1 MRMRALALPWQL
13 VLVTIGYTSFV
24 VAADADYDY
33 DDDDDIFKNA
43 PNLRHTGFS
52 PPSGNPTITEHPQ
65 DDFFARNEPATLNCK
80 AEGNPKPTITWYRNG
95 ELVETTRDDLL
106 SHRMLFDNGQLFFL
120 RVIHNKNNQND
131 IGIYYCNATNI
142 HGSAISDAANI
153 QIAVLKDKFLAEPS
167 DTTAAVGQSVTL
179 HCNPPRGKPE
189 PKVIWRKDGETV
201 QTDKRVHIMDAGNLE
216 IYSVEKTDSGEYLC
230 VAVNKAGERHTE
242 PGHLKVLDVPTFN
255 KLPAP
260 LTVKEGSVAEFYCDA
275 VGDPKITIRWS
286 KEKGTINYGRARV
299 IGGSTLR
306 IENVESSDEGV
317 YVCTAENAAGST
329 KATAKLNVFAAPS
342 FVVQPQDQI
351 VARGRPVSLPCV
363 TVGNPPPTIFWSKEG
378 GGNLMF
384 SNVDSG
390 HHFVAEDGTL
400 KISLVN
406 DSDAGVYICEA
417 LNTGGA
423 VTASAKI
430 TVIDGTHSLP
440 PINVSPPPV
449 ITLGPQN
456 QTLPVGGV
464 AVMQCLSEGPPTPF
478 IRWYKDSRPIGQSMV
493 DPRIK
498 TRSSGILEISDL
510 KIQDSGKFT
519 CKAVTASGETIWEAF
534 LMVTSDQSAHF
545 PMQSPTIAFLP
556 EAPTKP
562 LVSDVTDTTVHL
574 SWTPGDQKT
583 QFPITKFYVEYYGY
597 GVTDG
602 WMIASRDVVT
612 ESYTVERLQSNVT
625 YTFLVRAVNEQG
637 VGYPSPVS
645 ESVRTSAYQHVNR
658 RPQLTEEEIKSV
670 LNGNIVQLVNTTA
683 INATSIKI
691 IWTISKG
698 DDLIEGYEIEY
709 QHIRNIRTLQYGKSQ
724 KLRVP
729 PTVTWY
735 TVTGLTPYSWYELK
749 VRAFYRNVLSWY
761 SDPMKVQTARQY
773 VLAAPDNVQVKKVSA
788 SSLSV
793 SWAPPESHGIPVNSY
808 QVLCRSKDGKEN
820 CSVITNGRTYHVV
833 IDNLKLN
840 KEYVVKV
847 AAENYIGL
855 GAWSEAYTYDGS
867 SVFKSD
873 GLGSTVK
880 TVTEEETGEDDI
892 LKKQWFFP
900 LVIGVCGLLLF
911 LILLA
916 FTICLFRRRKHRKK
930 MKDQRFYTGGEKVPM
945 HKGDDCTR
953 NFYPPQYGV
962 KDQPVNRVNDVEL
975 PPELRMLLPGQ
986 QGKKDVE
993 LEEGSMYKMAGGGAS
1008 FPEMKTFYQADPV
1021 APYATTALIQQQ
1033 HLMKQRQGQR
1043 DHMFRPI
1050 NQGYLPHS
1058 EGSADSCQKDPLSS
1072 DSGHDHSGHSGHSGL
1087 SGHSTTDHNHSDH
1100 LSPTS
1105 DSGSHSNEENNLL
1118 IKQRK
1123 KMNTHKEVNTPKQAM
1138 NWSDMLPP
1146 PPEHPPPSE
1155 CSELPSYHEIKGENR
1170 SDTHSPMSPVSF
1182 SQLSACSC
1190 PNPHTQTP
1198 LSNWNMPVYSDTEC
1212 PRCHSEKYYDPVTY
1226 CQEAFIRRTNSP
1238 RTQLMQPVNNR
1249 NNIPNNMHTCS
1260 PRATP
1265 CGNVHYQYSQP
1276 QRGPPSNCAIPVQ
1289 GCGENCNS
1297 NNSSNKSVI
1306 KRASH
1311 SSHSDNEAPSIM
1323 PCFQAYRI
1331 TPKEENE
1338 PRFIREEWGPDP
1350 APPCHTC
1357 EHDSGMG
1364 LEEDGNCMDRA
1375 CQSSLPSLAPVE
1387 YNRAPEMS
1395 SSVHAS
1401 FQRGCESPASES
1413 ADYATESDLEP
1424 SQEQNNGFT
1433 GATDQNTDCSSVHSS
1448 TGSSGDA
1455 TFCTEEDFVSAVA
1468 RAAEMSGLTVV
1479 GTTVCDPNQKSK
1491 KERRQRRPARPISP
1505 GYSTDSN
1512 YGSIDVIRKP
1522 YPKSQ
1527 RKQQLLEQGKSKP
1540 VVQSVD
1546 YPDRPMFTSHIGV
1559 YDNPY
1564 ARADYQTSY
1573 SNPTTPLSPARFSSL
1588 NRMSPLSGLNRFH
1601 DAGRGHYSAVSDRG
1615 GYSTFK
1621 HNIGALP
1628 VREDVV

>member
-275 VGDPKITIRWS
+275 
-286 KEKGTINYGRARV
+286 
-299 IGGSTLR
+299 
-306 IENVESSDEGV
+306 
-317 YVCTAENAAGST
+317 
-329 KATAKLNVFAAPS
+329 
-342 FVVQPQDQI
+342 
-351 VARGRPVSLPCV
+351 
-363 TVGNPPPTIFWSKEG
+363 
-378 GGNLMF
+378 NLMF

-430 TVIDGTHSLP
+430 TVIEDGTHSLP

-534 LMVTSDQSAHF
+534 LMVT
-545 PMQSPTIAFLP
+545 TFLP

-749 VRAFYRNVLSWY
+749 VH
-761 SDPMKVQTARQY
+761 

-930 MKDQRFYTGGEKVPM
+930 MKDQRFYTGVPM

-1413 ADYATESDLEP
+1413 
-1424 SQEQNNGFT
+1424 FT

-1628 VREDVV
+1628 VREDVSGMKK